1 MATYEMMKRTIIRQK
16 ASGALNRSDWQ
27 SKLDVFMLFD
37 RITPEQYT
45 ELKELIEDS
54 AAAMDTKVCKT
65 ADCKRREVALLGQFP
80 FCFGVLYEKR

>member
-16 ASGALNRSDWQ
+16 ASGTLNRSDWQ

-45 ELKELIEDS
+45 ELKELIGDS
-54 AAAMDTKVCKT
+54 AAA
-65 ADCKRREVALLGQFP
+65 AQ
-80 FCFGVLYEKR
+80 

>member
-16 ASGALNRSDWQ
+16 ASGTLNRSDWQ

-45 ELKELIEDS
+45 ELKELIGDS
-54 AAAMDTKVCKT
+54 AGIESAGKERMIAG
-65 ADCKRREVALLGQFP
+65 ELP
-80 FCFGVLYEKR
+80 FVV

>member
-1 MATYEMMKRTIIRQK
+1 MNEVHFLGNFSTKCRRLKGEMIMATYEMMKRTIIRQK

-45 ELKELIEDS
+45 ELKELIGDS
-54 AAAMDTKVCKT
+54 A
-65 ADCKRREVALLGQFP
+65 GI
-80 FCFGVLYEKR
+80 

>member
-45 ELKELIEDS
+45 
-54 AAAMDTKVCKT
+54 
-65 ADCKRREVALLGQFP
+65 
-80 FCFGVLYEKR
+80 

>member
-37 RITPEQYT
+37 RITPDQYT
-45 ELKELIEDS
+45 ELKELIGNS
-54 AAAMDTKVCKT
+54 AAT
-65 ADCKRREVALLGQFP
+65 Q
-80 FCFGVLYEKR
+80 